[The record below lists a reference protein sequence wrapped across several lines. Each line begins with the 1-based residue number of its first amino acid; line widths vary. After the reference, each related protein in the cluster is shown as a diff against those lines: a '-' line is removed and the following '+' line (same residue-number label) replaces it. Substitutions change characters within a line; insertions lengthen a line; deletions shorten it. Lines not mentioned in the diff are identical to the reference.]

1 MAPCL
6 LQCALELMAVDLAAV
21 AERQRGQEDDA
32 IRHLYRQKRAAHGAA
47 DVRRRGPAR
56 RDEEG
61 GRPVA
66 AAFLVHRQHGGI
78 LDTQHG
84 LE

>member
-1 MAPCL
+1 MAPCPFQL
-6 LQCALELMAVDLAAV
+6 ALEPMAVDLAAV
-21 AERQRGQEDDA
+21 IERQLGQEDDG
-32 IRHLYRQKRAAHGAA
+32 IGHFYRQKRAAHGAA
-47 DVRRRGPAR
+47 DVCRRGPAR

-66 AAFLVHRQHGGI
+66 AAFLVNRQHGGI